1 MRSRIGRI
9 AIATVVAA
17 VVSVAAGKPIRAVG
31 PTAPETFADVV
42 HRSALV
48 VLVTIHPT
56 LGGGV
61 VLDVERVLKG
71 QAPSTLSYADI
82 TLAPPIG
89 GWARAVIA
97 FKDPSTID
105 FRAPTTAWHI
115 APDGRV
121 DPEGYQSAMGLPPTL
136 DAMLVYFGVPAS
148 GPASSSS
155 SFSPSLIVSRT
166 LTSSRIGDLA
176 PLAAGLG
183 ALVLIGLAIGI
194 GLRRRQLRKG

>member
-17 VVSVAAGKPIRAVG
+17 VVGVAVGQPIRAAG
-31 PTAPETFADVV
+31 SGAAETFAEEVD
-42 HRSALV
+42 RSALI
-48 VLVTIHPT
+48 VLATIHPT
-56 LGGGV
+56 ATGGV

-71 QAPSTLSYADI
+71 QAPSTLTFADI

-97 FKDPSTID
+97 FRDASTID
-105 FRAPTTAWHI
+105 FRAPTIAWHI

-121 DPEGYQSAMGLPPTL
+121 DPEGYQAAVGLPPTL
-136 DAMLVYFGVPAS
+136 DAMLAYFGVPAP

-155 SFSPSLIVSRT
+155 SSSPSLLVSRT
-166 LTSSRIGDLA
+166 LTNSRIEDLA

-183 ALVLIGLAIGI
+183 ALLLIGLAIGI
-194 GLRRRQLRKG
+194 GLRRRRLRKG